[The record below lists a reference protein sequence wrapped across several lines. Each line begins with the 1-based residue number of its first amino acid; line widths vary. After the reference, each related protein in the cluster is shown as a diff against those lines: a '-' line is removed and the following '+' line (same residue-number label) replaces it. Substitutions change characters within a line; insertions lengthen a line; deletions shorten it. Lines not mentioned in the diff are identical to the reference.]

1 MTGVGAMVGFTVIS
15 SIVNLFITSGS
26 ALWALLAPV
35 FLPMFYQ
42 LGYDPAYTQV
52 AFRIGDSAF
61 NILSPMNPYVV
72 MLLGFMKR
80 YDKRSGLGT
89 LMSLMLPFAVLIL
102 IAWIVM
108 FVVWSLLGL
117 QVGPGVDI
125 RL

>member
-1 MTGVGAMVGFTVIS
+1 M
-15 SIVNLFITSGS
+15 
-26 ALWALLAPV
+26 
-35 FLPMFYQ
+35 
-42 LGYDPAYTQV
+42 

-80 YDKRSGLGT
+80 YDKRTGLGT
-89 LMSLMLPFAVLIL
+89 LMSLMLPFALLIL
-102 IAWIVM
+102 AAWIIM